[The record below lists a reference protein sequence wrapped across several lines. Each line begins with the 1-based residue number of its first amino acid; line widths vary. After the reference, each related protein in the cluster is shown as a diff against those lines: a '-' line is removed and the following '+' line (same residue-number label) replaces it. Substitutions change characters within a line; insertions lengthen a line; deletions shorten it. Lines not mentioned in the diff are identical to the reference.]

1 MMNLNKTLIHMGY
14 GIDSLDYKNI
24 ESEKQELM
32 MDIAIELATTLWKSN
47 KLDKFDLISFIDNT
61 VDDFIDALYREFE
74 VNPDVSRT
82 EFIYVWYK
90 DKIHK

>member
-1 MMNLNKTLIHMGY
+1 MDLNKTLIHMGY

-47 KLDKFDLISFIDNT
+47 KLDKFDLISFIDST
-61 VDDFIDALYREFE
+61 VDEFIDALYSEFE
-74 VNPDVSRT
+74 VNPDISRT
-82 EFIYVWYK
+82 EFIYIWYK
-90 DKIHK
+90 DKILI

>member
-1 MMNLNKTLIHMGY
+1 MNLNKTLIHMGY

>member
-1 MMNLNKTLIHMGY
+1 MNKTLIHMGY

-61 VDDFIDALYREFE
+61 VDEFIDALYREFE

-82 EFIYVWYK
+82 EFIYVWYQ

>member
-1 MMNLNKTLIHMGY
+1 MMDLNKTLIHMGY

-47 KLDKFDLISFIDNT
+47 KLDKFDLISFIDST
-61 VDDFIDALYREFE
+61 VDEFIDALYSEFE
-74 VNPDVSRT
+74 VNPDISRT
-82 EFIYVWYK
+82 EFIYIWYK
-90 DKIHK
+90 DKILI

>member
-1 MMNLNKTLIHMGY
+1 MNKTLIHMGY